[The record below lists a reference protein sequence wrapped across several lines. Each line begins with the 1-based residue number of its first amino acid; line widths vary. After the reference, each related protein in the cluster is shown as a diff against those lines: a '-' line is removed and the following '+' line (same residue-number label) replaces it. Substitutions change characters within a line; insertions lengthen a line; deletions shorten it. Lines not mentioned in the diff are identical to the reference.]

1 MSVTPGKD
9 IMEVT
14 GGSGEVFAREG
25 SSLMAGLKN
34 SGFTVNA
41 FQPILHQNSNGMK
54 AGDPVADMFKG
65 QHVTVEAKPNAS
77 IFGIVGEIVG
87 GTAKVASGQDFKKPE
102 AEFEVKRPPVPTAAA
117 PKSSF

>member
-25 SSLMAGLKN
+25 SSLMDGLKN

-41 FQPILHQNSNGMK
+41 FQPILHQNGNSMK
-54 AGDPVADMFKG
+54 PGDPVADMFKG
-65 QHVTVEAKPNAS
+65 QQVTVEAKPNSS

-87 GTAKVASGQDFKKPE
+87 GTAKVVSGQDFKQPE
-102 AEFEVKRPPVPTAAA
+102 PEVKRPPVPTATV
-117 PKSSF
+117 PKTSL

>member
-1 MSVTPGKD
+1 MSVTPGKN

-25 SSLMAGLKN
+25 SSLMDGLKN

-54 AGDPVADMFKG
+54 PGDPVADMFKG
-65 QHVTVEAKPNAS
+65 QHVTVEAKPNS
-77 IFGIVGEIVG
+77 PVLGILGEIMG
-87 GTAKVASGQDFKKPE
+87 GTVDAVSVKNFKQP
-102 AEFEVKRPPVPTAAA
+102 EFEVKRPPVPTASA

>member
-1 MSVTPGKD
+1 MSVTPGKN

-25 SSLMAGLKN
+25 SSLMDGLKN

-65 QHVTVEAKPNAS
+65 QHVSVEAKQNSPVL
-77 IFGIVGEIVG
+77 GILGEIMG
-87 GTAKVASGQDFKKPE
+87 GTVDAVSVKNFKQP
-102 AEFEVKRPPVPTAAA
+102 EFEVKRPPVPTAAA